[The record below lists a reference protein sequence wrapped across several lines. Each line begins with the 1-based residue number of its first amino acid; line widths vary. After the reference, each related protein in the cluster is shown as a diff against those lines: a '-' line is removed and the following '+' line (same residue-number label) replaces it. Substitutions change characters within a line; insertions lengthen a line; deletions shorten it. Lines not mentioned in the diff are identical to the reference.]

1 MILSELIVH
10 YKLLQTLTDTLVK
23 PVMFS
28 KLEKAV
34 MAGLLQKI
42 YFNRLKQQWI
52 FLNPKQMTQQLVY
65 SCLTMHLV
73 TRSRHQMDCLLG
85 RWSKDHVLYGPT
97 RKMDQ
102 KCVLGFS
109 QMEHHKI
116 CIIQTITQKCLDGSK
131 ECSRSLRNMVCGQQ
145 QVFEHS
151 VRGLNAMAILPVV
164 AKGFFSHS
172 QTSSLR
178 SHNLRSIS
186 LLEAIFVIF
195 IPKFHCELNF
205 IEQYWG
211 AAKLCY
217 RSSPWTANID
227 QMEKNM
233 LACLDDI
240 PASPILW

>member
-1 MILSELIVH
+1 MDYHSWRLIFSPQNGGGLKMILSELIVH
-10 YKLLQTLTDTLVK
+10 YKLLQTLTDTLVIL
-23 PVMFS
+23 FL
-28 KLEKAV
+28 KLEKVV

-52 FLNPKQMTQQLVY
+52 FLNPKQMAQQLVY
-65 SCLTMHLV
+65 SCSTMHLV
-73 TRSRHQMDCLLG
+73 TRSGPQMHCLLR

-97 RKMDQ
+97 IKMDQ

-131 ECSRSLRNMVCGQQ
+131 ECSRSLRNVVCGQQ
-145 QVFEHS
+145 QVFKHS

-164 AKGFFSHS
+164 AEGFFSHS

-186 LLEAIFVIF
+186 LLEATFVIF
-195 IPKFHCELNF
+195 IPSF
-205 IEQYWG
+205 IVSW
-211 AAKLCY
+211 
-217 RSSPWTANID
+217 
-227 QMEKNM
+227 
-233 LACLDDI
+233 
-240 PASPILW
+240 IL